1 MRESILRDRN
11 GFQVREDDF
20 TLPENAWKLDPQS
33 KRAMTICNLFVSH
46 RYGIS
51 NIARALDE
59 DCRKVVSVLL
69 NKGIIRDRRVRRTG
83 PPEGIE
89 RRKTVVSPIE
99 TVRSPKKTIP
109 DNDTESQE

>member
-1 MRESILRDRN
+1 MRHSISQERD
-11 GFQVREDDF
+11 GFDILVQEF
-20 TLPENAWKLDPQS
+20 PLPTDSWNLDPQS
-33 KRAMTICNLFVSH
+33 QRVVTICNLFVNH

-51 NIARALDE
+51 SIARALDE

-89 RRKTVVSPIE
+89 RRQTVLSPIE

-109 DNDTESQE
+109 DSDTESQE

>member
-1 MRESILRDRN
+1 MRQSILPERE

-20 TLPENAWKLDPQS
+20 TLPEDAWKLDHQT
-33 KRAMTICNLFVSH
+33 KRAMTICNLFVNH

-51 NIARALDE
+51 NIVRALDE
-59 DCRKVVSVLL
+59 DCKNVVTVLL

-89 RRKTVVSPIE
+89 RGKTVLSPIE
-99 TVRSPKKTIP
+99 TVRSPKKTILSS
-109 DNDTESQE
+109 DTESQE